1 MKFFIK
7 TYGCQMNE
15 ADSER
20 MASVFEK
27 KGYQLAKK
35 INQAEVI
42 VINTCSVRESAENRV
57 FGLINN
63 LLKKLETGISKKSR
77 EASKSKLEI
86 ILTGCMVGSARGERR
101 RYSPFQLKKRLPQI
115 DEFKTIE
122 ELIGPE
128 EIPPKHK
135 KKTSAFVPIMRGC
148 DHFCSYCVVPYARG
162 KEISRPFKEIVC
174 QVEELAQRG
183 YKEITLL
190 GQNVNSYGK
199 DFSHKEKN
207 KIKENIKRYHDLN
220 HDNKMTTFA
229 LLLKQLHQIK
239 GVEKIS
245 FITSNPWDLT
255 DDIIE
260 AMTLPKIDRYLH
272 LPVQSGD
279 NRILKKMNRPYT
291 ALQYIKLVEKIRKKI
306 PDIKIGTD
314 IIVGFPG
321 ETKKAFKNTVK
332 LCKKVGFVKAYI
344 AKYSPRPGTAAFKFK
359 DDVPSEE
366 KKRRWRVLEELINKK
381 ESYSS

>member
-1 MKFFIK
+1 MKKFFIK
-7 TYGCQMNE
+7 TFGCQMNE
-15 ADSER
+15 ADSEKL
-20 MASVFEK
+20 ATVFEK

-35 INQAEVI
+35 IDEADVV

-63 LLKKLETGISKKSR
+63 LLKLKV
-77 EASKSKLEI
+77 ANSKLKI

-101 RYSPFQLKKRLPQI
+101 RFGLLELKRRLPQV

-128 EIPPKHK
+128 KVSPKRK
-135 KKTSAFVPIMRGC
+135 KKVSAFVPIMEGC

-162 KEISRPFKEIVC
+162 KEVSRPFEEIVC
-174 QVEELAQRG
+174 EVEELAQRG

-190 GQNVNSYGK
+190 GQNVNSYQP
-199 DFSHKEKN
+199 S
-207 KIKENIKRYHDLN
+207 
-220 HDNKMTTFA
+220 FA
-229 LLLKQLHQIK
+229 KLLRRVQQIK
-239 GVEKIS
+239 GIKKIS

-260 AMTLPKIDRYLH
+260 VMALPKIDCYLH

-279 NRILKKMNRPYT
+279 NRILKRMNRPYT
-291 ALQYIKLVEKIRKKI
+291 ALQYIKLVKKIRKRI

-321 ETKKAFKNTVK
+321 ETKKAFENTVD

-359 DDVPSEE
+359 ADVSPEE
-366 KKRRWRVLEELINKK
+366 KKRRWRILEELINK
-381 ESYSS
+381 